1 MQSEMSRLD
10 DLEVW
15 ANNPFWSDGAR
26 ARAFALLRL
35 QVERVSAALKY
46 CQRVLGGIHA
56 QFYPL
61 AIVPS
66 KLEALCRFF
75 SQPSELRRVM
85 DHQIHAGAR
94 VALGLVH
101 SHWPGVDLAEVVR
114 GPLGGKDQSMDGHY
128 AAVNELAGRV
138 VKRVVEESDRYLGTC
153 IRAKQESKE

>member
-10 DLEVW
+10 DPEVQ
-15 ANNPFWSDGAR
+15 ASNPFWSDGAR

-35 QVERVSAALKY
+35 RVEWVPAALKY

-61 AIVPS
+61 AVVPS

-75 SQPSELRRVM
+75 SQPSELRRVI

-101 SHWPGVDLAEVVR
+101 SHWPGVDLAEVVQ
-114 GPLGGKDQSMDGHY
+114 GPPGGRDQSMDGHY
-128 AAVNELAGRV
+128 VAVDKLAGRV
-138 VKRVVEESDRYLGTC
+138 VKRVVEESDRYMGAC
-153 IRAKQESKE
+153 IRAKQEPKE